1 MFCRIFTT
9 LYIYFFIIMGINNFS
24 ISLVLIN
31 SKEVGG
37 HNEPVDPEKL
47 FGNQAKILLSFT

>member
-1 MFCRIFTT
+1 
-9 LYIYFFIIMGINNFS
+9 MGINNFS